1 MSASHCMLALLLACL
16 IQGLVCQWSVW
27 VDTSASAW
35 EGETVLLNCS
45 FEYPETVRDTQAI
58 TARWLKNSPFPNNN
72 QAAEIYNSRNTRRL
86 SPDITLVGDLSEKNC
101 SLQIT
106 NINKVDS
113 GIYYFRFEMGQ
124 GNNWSGD
131 HGVRVSVYGQPT
143 KPEISIPMELLESD
157 EMSTITCSTS
167 NVDQRGRARLSWEG
181 ISELTEDLPVIEEQ
195 LSGST
200 WTVISKVMFIPSYQ
214 HHQKLIR
221 CAVDYIPFPYSE
233 DTNVTL
239 QVKYAPKNTMVLVN
253 GTQEEI
259 KEGNCV
265 TLACASNSHPESN
278 YTWYKKDRITENTEI
293 LDTTSNVM
301 LFHKISRL
309 DSGFY
314 SCLAANYLGSNIA
327 TEVEVDVQ
335 YKPDKV
341 TITQDLM
348 YTCVAEA
355 SPPAKITWKISDPSI
370 NLTNPAVSIMQD
382 VNGTHSS
389 STLNLDTTANFCV
402 SCLAQNKH
410 GVTVSEKCPPG
421 SYTRMLL
428 LIVGLIAGT
437 TVAIIIFVIVSWKR
451 KKQVIEGRE
460 LENEAQPVMY
470 TEVQTAKKG
479 AQGAPAEAHGRRDKE
494 FAYAN
499 LQHEPNG
506 KQQVKGQSEL
516 VEFVGTV

>member
-1 MSASHCMLALLLACL
+1 MKGHRPETLTHFSLSIDAITATD
-16 IQGLVCQWSVW
+16 WSVW

-131 HGVRVSVYGQPT
+131 HGVRVSVY
-143 KPEISIPMELLESD
+143 EISIPMELLESD

-221 CAVDYIPFPYSE
+221 CA
-233 DTNVTL
+233 
-239 QVKYAPKNTMVLVN
+239 
-253 GTQEEI
+253 EEI

-335 YKPDKV
+335 CEYLASNV
-341 TITQDLM
+341 TSEDILYFKEKMKKMRNVHTG
-348 YTCVAEA
+348 EE
-355 SPPAKITWKISDPSI
+355 K
-370 NLTNPAVSIMQD
+370 
-382 VNGTHSS
+382 
-389 STLNLDTTANFCV
+389 
-402 SCLAQNKH
+402 AQ
-410 GVTVSEKCPPG
+410 
-421 SYTRMLL
+421 
-428 LIVGLIAGT
+428 
-437 TVAIIIFVIVSWKR
+437 
-451 KKQVIEGRE
+451 
-460 LENEAQPVMY
+460 
-470 TEVQTAKKG
+470 
-479 AQGAPAEAHGRRDKE
+479 RRC
-494 FAYAN
+494 Y
-499 LQHEPNG
+499 
-506 KQQVKGQSEL
+506 
-516 VEFVGTV
+516 